1 MKFSKLLVLGALLL
15 IGSSAS
21 AELVNG
27 VRQRP
32 VPANMQGFTASP
44 DTETYYYLY
53 NTQAKMFFM
62 EGNAWGTQASVD
74 GKGLKVAFTL
84 YEGGEAYLFNDFSVT
99 KNAWMLVFF
108 DSETQMYVDRNGQ
121 ANYGWAV
128 EEHGSTF
135 RLHVA
140 DDPIINP
147 TLNWMSYPN
156 LYVGLDVTESAN
168 NTALSPF
175 LSEGEGHYI
184 DWALVAEADYEAYLP
199 LLEIYLK
206 AQELKDAID
215 AAEAQGVDVSGPK
228 AVYENESSTMEEL
241 EAAIQAVKEAVLAA
255 AQDNASVAN
264 PMDMTGSIVNPKY
277 EGSSNGWSGTAPDLE
292 HNVAEFYNKTYDMY
306 QKLTTMPRGVYGL
319 KVKGYYRDGGF
330 SGGAYDNFLKG
341 QDAKNALMYATASE
355 ETFTTPLMSIYAGAV
370 EDSYGNG
377 TEVTV
382 TSADGKTVYI
392 PNMRESAEIY
402 MNDNRYNDNLLVFGT
417 NDTEFNIGLK
427 KTVSL
432 GSDWTCFVG
441 WELVYYGSK
450 ADAYQLW
457 VQNLVKNPRDV
468 DNFTYYTTAVN
479 EAYKAAVAAAL
490 GASTYEEVVAAVKN
504 IEEASQAVDDN
515 QAAWATYNEAVAYA
529 INIAANPQ
537 LDLDDE
543 RFDDFVDYMDEG
555 FDGMNYR
562 KFQQDHTK
570 TTEEV
575 LAEAQRLRE
584 MAEYAAKNAIKEN
597 TDVTDMYLINPR
609 YEEGTKGWEG
619 SPVIGG
625 PANNRCAEAYDRA
638 NFDIYQVVKEAPLG
652 VYEISLQ
659 GFFRLQRDQTAY
671 DLYNQGGQI
680 CPVWVY
686 VNNNNS
692 EFKCVFD
699 EPVAVNTV
707 YTEGAWAPSDSI
719 NWYPNTMV
727 SAGQAFSAG
736 MYVSS
741 AFGIVAKEGGELRLG
756 VKGDLTGPN
765 WAIWDNFRMVY
776 KGFNADAI
784 RPELQK
790 AIAELQAFADAD
802 MPQTT
807 IDEVNNA
814 IAAGNAALAG
824 NDGKTMFDAL
834 AALYDARDN
843 ANASIALYE
852 KLRSALANLG
862 AAMLTAD
869 CAPATMEAAS
879 ALFDEVEAGLANK
892 SITNEQVPEYLK
904 RISEMRILLMGEA
917 SDAHPVNV
925 TAVMTCPNFN
935 DEDGNDSQAGWA
947 GTLGAFAQTANTGT
961 PAVEFY
967 QTSNVDIYQD
977 VEGLPAGIYEIKCS
991 AMCRLGYSAD
1001 DYKAYIANPDSSSAY
1016 LYGMTNDVISSVPI
1030 KALASGAVAE
1040 DPGIDG
1046 QTTVTAD
1053 DGTVLYEPNTMLSF
1067 LSWCDF
1073 DEQPYQNSVFVRV
1086 DNGKLRIGVKKPGTY
1101 VAGDWLIMDNFRLYY
1116 YGENSAIQP
1125 NGDAE
1130 GIDEAQTVSTVK
1142 VEIYTLN
1149 GARAQSLQKGVNIVK
1164 QTMSDGSVKIQKI
1177 LVK

>member
-1 MKFSKLLVLGALLL
+1 MKFSKLLVLGALLF
-15 IGSSAS
+15 IGSNAN

-27 VRQRP
+27 VRQVP
-32 VPANMQGFTASP
+32 VPAATQGFTVSP
-44 DTETYYYLY
+44 DVETNYYLY
-53 NTQAKMFFM
+53 NTSAKMFFT
-62 EGNAWGTQASVD
+62 EGNSWGTQASVD

-84 YEGGEAYLFNDFSVT
+84 YEGGEAYIFNDYSNA
-99 KNAWMLVFF
+99 KNGWNVVFF
-108 DSETQMYVDRNGQ
+108 DSETAMFVDRNGQ

-128 EEHGSTF
+128 EDHGGTF

-147 TLNWMSYPN
+147 TFNWTSYPN
-156 LYVGLDVTESAN
+156 LYVGLDVTESAT

-175 LSEGEGHYI
+175 LSEEQGHYI
-184 DWALVAEADYEAYLP
+184 DWALVTQDDYDAYVALY
-199 LLEIYLK
+199 EVYLK

-215 AAEAQGVDVSGPK
+215 AAEAQGVDVSAQK
-228 AVYENESSTMEEL
+228 AVYENEASTIEEIEAAILAVKQAVL
-241 EAAIQAVKEAVLAA
+241 EAAQN
-255 AQDNASVAN
+255 QASVASPINMSASILN
-264 PMDMTGSIVNPKY
+264 PNY
-277 EGSSNGWSGTAPDLE
+277 EGNSNGWSGTAPDLQY
-292 HNVAEFYNKTYDMY
+292 NVAEFYNKTYDIY
-306 QKLTTMPRGVYGL
+306 QKLTTMPKGVYGL
-319 KVKGYYRDGGF
+319 KLKGYYRDGGF
-330 SGGAYDNFLKG
+330 SGSAYDNYLKG
-341 QDAKNALMYATASE
+341 QDAKNALLYATASE
-355 ETFTTPLMSIYAGAV
+355 EIFTTPLMSIYAGAV
-370 EDSYGNG
+370 EDTYGNG

-382 TSADGKTVYI
+382 TSTEGKTVYI

-402 MNDNRYNDNLLVFGT
+402 MNDNRYSDNLLVFGS
-417 NDTEFNIGLK
+417 NDNEFNIGLK

-432 GSDWTCFVG
+432 SYDWTCFVG
-441 WELVYYGSK
+441 WELVYYGTG

-457 VQNLVKNPRDV
+457 AQNLVKNPRDV

-479 EAYKAAVAAAL
+479 EAYKNAVATAL
-490 GASTYEEVVAAVKN
+490 QASTYEEVVAAVKN
-504 IEEASQAVDDN
+504 IEAASKAVDEN
-515 QAAWATYNEAVAYA
+515 QEAWAAYNEAVAYA

-562 KFQQDHTK
+562 KFQQDHSK

-575 LAEAQRLRE
+575 VAEAARLRE

-597 TDVTDMYLINPR
+597 TDVTDMYLVNPR
-609 YEEGTKGWEG
+609 YEDGTKGWEG

-625 PANNRCAEAYDRA
+625 PANNKCAEAYDRS

-671 DLYNQGGQI
+671 DLYNSGEQT

-686 VNNNNS
+686 VNNNTS

-719 NWYPNTMV
+719 YWYPNTMV

-756 VKGDLTGPN
+756 VKGDLSGPN

-790 AIAELQAFADAD
+790 AIAEMQGFLNAD
-802 MPQTT
+802 MAQET
-807 IDEVNNA
+807 IDELNA
-814 IAAGNAALAG
+814 AITSGNTALAG
-824 NDGKTMFDAL
+824 NDGKAMFDAL
-834 AALYDARDN
+834 AALFDARDN
-843 ANASIALYE
+843 VNNSIALYE
-852 KLRSALANLG
+852 SLRSALNNLA

-869 CAPATMEAAS
+869 CAPETMNAAS
-879 ALFDEVEAGLANK
+879 ALYDEVEAGLANK
-892 SITNEQVPEYLK
+892 TITNDQVAEYLK
-904 RISEMRILLMGEA
+904 RIAEMRIKLMGEA
-917 SDAHPVNV
+917 SDENPVNV
-925 TAVMTCPNFN
+925 TAIMTCPNFN
-935 DEDGNDSQAGWA
+935 DEDGNDSQAGWS
-947 GTLGAFAQTANTGT
+947 GTLGSFAQTANTGT

-977 VEGLPAGIYEIKCS
+977 IEGLPNGIYEAKCS
-991 AMCRLGYSAD
+991 AMCRLGYSAN
-1001 DYKAYIANPDSSSAY
+1001 DYAAYIANPDSSSAY
-1016 LYGMTNDVISSVPI
+1016 FYGVSDDVVSSVPV
-1030 KALASGAVAE
+1030 KTCASGGVEE

-1046 QTTVTAD
+1046 QTTVTTNE
-1053 DGTVLYEPNTMLSF
+1053 GSTLYVPNTMLSF
-1067 LSWCDF
+1067 LAWCDF
-1073 DEQPYQNSVFVRV
+1073 ETQPYQHSVFVRV
-1086 DNGKLRIGVKKPGTY
+1086 ENGKLRVGVKKPGQY
-1101 VAGDWLIMDNFRLYY
+1101 VAGDWLIIDNFRLYY

-1125 NGDAE
+1125 TGDAT
-1130 GIDEAQTVSTVK
+1130 GIDEVAGVSTVK
-1142 VEIYTLN
+1142 VEFFSLN
-1149 GARAQSLQKGVNIVK
+1149 GARTQSLQKGVNIVK

-1177 LVK
+1177 LVR